1 MNKNNLF
8 MDLIK
13 VLLPVLLIVVS
24 VVLYYKFYI
33 INVCELLGI
42 EPTIKNILTV
52 SFFIKQR

>member
-24 VVLYYKFYI
+24 VILYYKFYVA
-33 INVCELLGI
+33 NACKLLGI
-42 EPTIKNILTV
+42 EPTIKNMLTV
-52 SFFIKQR
+52 SFFMSK

>member
-13 VLLPVLLIVVS
+13 ALLPVLLIVVS
-24 VVLYYKFYI
+24 VVLYYKFYVV
-33 INVCELLGI
+33 NACELLGI

-52 SFFIKQR
+52 SFFMK